1 MVTTTH
7 AHTHTFA
14 LCFRNNKGYL
24 QECNTQWI
32 ARRGEGR
39 KLKPL
44 EPLLLFYQKLEDKLV
59 EYREKERG
67 ALREGD
73 IKMEE
78 GGGG

>member
-1 MVTTTH
+1 MVPNISGD
-7 AHTHTFA
+7 AHTHSHA

-44 EPLLLFYQKLEDKLV
+44 EALLLFYQKLEDKLA
-59 EYREKERG
+59 EYREKERE
-67 ALREGD
+67 ALKEKE
-73 IKMEE
+73 I
-78 GGGG
+78 